1 MTALRNLNLMYYVA
15 GFIDANKYTAFE
27 LIEAGIMNYNKPL
40 NNYSEYLRDAT
51 TIYNRSRLSED
62 GISLDYV
69 YIESARGLLLAMK
82 YKPFNAVKLITY
94 VHERY
99 EAQISY
105 PSFSLFNKDK
115 FIQSLGML

>member
-1 MTALRNLNLMYYVA
+1 MTALRNLNLMYNVA
-15 GFIDANKYTAFE
+15 GFIDANKYTPFE
-27 LIEAGIMNYNKPL
+27 LIEAGIMNYSNPL
-40 NNYSEYLRDAT
+40 NNYSDYLRDAT
-51 TIYNRSRLSED
+51 GIYKRARLSDE

-94 VHERY
+94 VHERF

-105 PSFSLFNKDK
+105 PAVSSFNKDK
-115 FIQSLGML
+115 FIQSLGIP

>member
-1 MTALRNLNLMYYVA
+1 MTALRNLNLIYHVA
-15 GFIDANKYTAFE
+15 GFIDANKFTPFE

-40 NNYSEYLRDAT
+40 KNYSDYLKDAT
-51 TIYNRSRLSED
+51 GIYKRARLSED

-94 VHERY
+94 VHERH

-105 PSFSLFNKDK
+105 PAQSSFNKDK
-115 FIQSLGML
+115 FIQSLGIP